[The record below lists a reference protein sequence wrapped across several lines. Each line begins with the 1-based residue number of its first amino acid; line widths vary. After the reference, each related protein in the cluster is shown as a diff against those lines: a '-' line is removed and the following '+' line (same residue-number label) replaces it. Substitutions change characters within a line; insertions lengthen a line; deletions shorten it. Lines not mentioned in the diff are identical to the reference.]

1 MSLWNILGTQTND
14 NQTVSSTGD
23 FSDVQV
29 VEEKLTYVN
38 QHAKLASNVTDKAFS
53 FVEKIIKEKS
63 CEVAVR
69 TAYEKVITHY
79 STLNKDSLNNISN
92 WNKSELL
99 PKHDTRLDS
108 FVNYLLRNDETKNM
122 ALAELAVLEQFS
134 YSGLEYNN
142 KSIRWVYA
150 LLSVFDQIKLLNFFL
165 LYSSFRN
172 AAEQILTS
180 RRIKYPQDAES
191 LRLWHQA
198 YHFFRRSV
206 HCLVEGLDIMENK
219 KYHEALDLFTESYN
233 FTIKANEIPV
243 SVSSYLAFSFSHSF
257 LLIFLLQILG
267 QRKDH

>member
-1 MSLWNILGTQTND
+1 MSLRNILGTQTND

-38 QHAKLASNVTDKAFS
+38 QHAKLASNVTGKAFD
-53 FVEKIIKEKS
+53 FVEKIIKEKN

-79 STLNKDSLNNISN
+79 STVNKDSLNNISN

-142 KSIRWVYA
+142 KSIR
-150 LLSVFDQIKLLNFFL
+150 
-165 LYSSFRN
+165 
-172 AAEQILTS
+172 
-180 RRIKYPQDAES
+180 
-191 LRLWHQA
+191 
-198 YHFFRRSV
+198 
-206 HCLVEGLDIMENK
+206 
-219 KYHEALDLFTESYN
+219 
-233 FTIKANEIPV
+233 
-243 SVSSYLAFSFSHSF
+243 
-257 LLIFLLQILG
+257 
-267 QRKDH
+267 

>member
-38 QHAKLASNVTDKAFS
+38 QHAKLASNVTGKAFD
-53 FVEKIIKEKS
+53 FVEKIIKEKN

-79 STLNKDSLNNISN
+79 STVNKDSLNNISN

-142 KSIRWVYA
+142 KSIRWVHVQLGIPDHLFYN
-150 LLSVFDQIKLLNFFL
+150 LIFFFPVRSETQQNRFLHQDVSNIRKMPNLYVYGIKLITF
-165 LYSSFRN
+165 S
-172 AAEQILTS
+172 E
-180 RRIKYPQDAES
+180 
-191 LRLWHQA
+191 
-198 YHFFRRSV
+198 
-206 HCLVEGLDIMENK
+206 
-219 KYHEALDLFTESYN
+219 DLCTAS
-233 FTIKANEIPV
+233 
-243 SVSSYLAFSFSHSF
+243 
-257 LLIFLLQILG
+257 
-267 QRKDH
+267 